1 MYNNTYIGFVINDVT
16 DEYIMN
22 YFENL
27 TREKVVIYDNEF
39 YNKINYKS
47 FMERINLIISN
58 QKNNTHITY
67 HYENINQCIKTVE
80 NIIKNEN
87 IFIVGSID
95 FIKKIGIKNMELI
108 YHVDLIDNEK
118 DEVFNFYSIKTHFDS
133 DYFIKIY
140 KL

>member
-87 IFIVGSID
+87 IFIVGSIY

>member
-140 KL
+140 NL